1 MRLPRACIRI
11 ALLAA
16 YLLGGT
22 WGLPIIDAAI
32 YHSTDGRP
40 VQPHV
45 EAAGGCGHADG
56 CTLAAPAPP
65 ATPAVEILPVTRTR
79 AVAQAVRGVRT
90 ARLPTCSLL
99 PSQHPRAP
107 PVQLS

>member
-1 MRLPRACIRI
+1 MRVFRPCFRI

-22 WGLPIIDAAI
+22 WGLPVIDAAI
-32 YHSTDGRP
+32 YHSTDGWP
-40 VQPHV
+40 VRPHV

-65 ATPAVEILPVTRTR
+65 STPAVDILPVTRTR
-79 AVAQAVRGVRT
+79 AVAAVVRAVRT
-90 ARLPTCSLL
+90 ARLPTGSLL